1 MSLLSTLVIGF
12 VIGIIARIWT
22 HGKNNPKGFIV
33 TALLGVIGSFAATF
47 LGQFFGFYQPGE
59 SAGFFG
65 SIVGAIF
72 VLYVWNYFAKRSSPV
87 NEAAKTDSK

>member
-1 MSLLSTLVIGF
+1 MGLTATLLIGF
-12 VIGIIARIWT
+12 VVGILARIWT
-22 HGKNNPKGFIV
+22 HGKNNPRGFII

-65 SIVGAIF
+65 SIIGAVF
-72 VLYVWNYFAKRSSPV
+72 LLYVWNAWAKHR
-87 NEAAKTDSK
+87 AAALIPPTK

>member
-1 MSLLSTLVIGF
+1 MGLFSTLVIGF

-47 LGQFFGFYQPGE
+47 LGQFFGFYRPGE

-65 SIVGAIF
+65 SIVGAVF
-72 VLYVWNYFAKRSSPV
+72 LLYVWNYFAKRR
-87 NEAAKTDSK
+87 AAVEPAKLDGK

>member
-1 MSLLSTLVIGF
+1 MGLTATLLIGF
-12 VIGIIARIWT
+12 VVGILARIWT
-22 HGKNNPKGFIV
+22 HGKNDPRGFIV

-65 SIVGAIF
+65 SIIGAVF
-72 VLYVWNYFAKRSSPV
+72 LLYVWNAWGNHR
-87 NEAAKTDSK
+87 AAGLIPPTK

>member
-1 MSLLSTLVIGF
+1 MGLTTTLLIGF
-12 VIGIIARIWT
+12 FIGILARIWT
-22 HGKNNPKGFIV
+22 HGKNNPRGFIV

-65 SIVGAIF
+65 SIIGAVF
-72 VLYVWNYFAKRSSPV
+72 LLYVWNAWAKHREIPLV
-87 NEAAKTDSK
+87 PPTK

>member
-1 MSLLSTLVIGF
+1 MGLAATLVIGF
-12 VIGIIARIWT
+12 VVGILARMWT
-22 HGKNNPKGFIV
+22 HGKDNPRGFVV

-65 SIVGAIF
+65 SIVGAVF
-72 VLYVWNYFAKRSSPV
+72 LLYVWNAWAKHRTANAVPPP
-87 NEAAKTDSK
+87 K

>member
-1 MSLLSTLVIGF
+1 MGLTATLLIGF
-12 VIGIIARIWT
+12 VVGILARIWT
-22 HGKNNPKGFIV
+22 HGKNNPRGFIV

-65 SIVGAIF
+65 SIIGAVF
-72 VLYVWNYFAKRSSPV
+72 LLYVWNAWAKHRDAGLVPPT
-87 NEAAKTDSK
+87 K